1 MSRLIATVHLPGPD
15 GIPISFGPRDEVPEW
30 ARTLITNPAA
40 WTEEPLAPAED
51 EEPGAAV
58 ELDEPPAATEDD
70 QGSGPAAELGTE
82 EGEGAEISAAPD
94 DETGQPE
101 PDGVGEPP
109 RTGRGSG
116 LQAWARYAH
125 AAGVHVSDDMNR
137 DDIIAAV
144 DAADQD

>member
-15 GIPISFGPRDEVPEW
+15 GIPISFGPRDDVPEW

-40 WTEEPLAPAED
+40 WTQEPLGPAED
-51 EEPGAAV
+51 DEAGAAV
-58 ELDEPPAATEDD
+58 ELDDPAITEDD
-70 QGSGPAAELGTE
+70 QDPGSAGELGTD
-82 EGEGAEISAAPD
+82 EGEGTQAGAPPG
-94 DETGQPE
+94 DETAQPE

-116 LQAWARYAH
+116 REPWARYAH
-125 AAGVHVSDDMNR
+125 AAGVHISDDMNR